1 MVKGAVY
8 DGASGGPSGSSP
20 STILLTC
27 TRTHS
32 SGNDLG
38 HCAICPSS
46 SHYSARSLSEAE
58 DTGMRSVGLFP
69 RGSVPGLKHQWNCDL
84 LPFYTHARPFVFKAS
99 CQNISLSPLSHFP
112 LLFHSIPS
120 ELYLL
125 SSHLITS
132 CIIQSEQGSRSL
144 VVPADSKERDERQRE
159 RKGNGRIGEDRSE
172 QRDSEGTVNE
182 MTLTFHEE
190 WRLYVQER
198 GEKSTFRQKFN
209 RQLVQYSCNQ
219 NSHAWCQAH

>member
-20 STILLTC
+20 STIFLTC
-27 TRTHS
+27 SRTHS

-84 LPFYTHARPFVFKAS
+84 LPLLHACICGAASPFVFKAS

-132 CIIQSEQGSRSL
+132 CIIQSEQGSHSL

-190 WRLYVQER
+190 WQLYVQER
-198 GEKSTFRQKFN
+198 KKK
-209 RQLVQYSCNQ
+209 
-219 NSHAWCQAH
+219 HI